1 MNREELN
8 KFLGK
13 KVEITLND
21 NALYNNEVYTGFLVL
36 ASDCEFYYS
45 GVIYSLIGELSKLP
59 ICVFKNYHVKKCT
72 LVPELETD
80 SKSEK

>member
-1 MNREELN
+1 MKREELE
-8 KFLGK
+8 KFLGA
-13 KVEITLND
+13 KVTITLDND
-21 NALYNNEVYTGFLVL
+21 VYVYNGFLAV
-36 ASDCEFYYS
+36 ASDCGYYYS
-45 GVIYSLIGELSKLP
+45 GDIIYFLIGELSKLP

>member
-21 NALYNNEVYTGFLVL
+21 NALYNNYVYTGFLVL
-36 ASDCEFYYS
+36 ASNCEYYYS
-45 GVIYSLIGELSKLP
+45 GVIYSLIDELSKLP
-59 ICVFKNYHVKKCT
+59 ICFFKNYYVTKCT
-72 LVPELETD
+72 LVPE
-80 SKSEK
+80 

>member
-13 KVEITLND
+13 KVEITLD
-21 NALYNNEVYTGFLVL
+21 NGVYIGFLVL
-36 ASDCEFYYS
+36 SSDCSYS
-45 GVIYSLIGELSKLP
+45 GEIMYFLIGELSKLP
-59 ICVFKNYHVKKCT
+59 ICGFKNYHVKKCN
-72 LVPELETD
+72 LVPELKAD